1 VKAVGVCGNGW
12 LCTASVVGL
21 WARPNGENY
30 CRGRGGQGALVG
42 WAITHEFIGIED
54 EFIAGVSC
62 RFWRAR
68 FGGEERADMWVPP
81 GSERG
86 RGKGRGA
93 GRAGFGSGD
102 LGSGHGHGPGGL
114 MSSFSIF
121 FLSVSFFF
129 FFLFFFLFLLYLLQ
143 KLLQIKPN
151 HFHKFCKIHSKV
163 LNQYQTCFQN
173 QNKIFTKVL

>member
-1 VKAVGVCGNGW
+1 MRGGCRSSSDSTVKAVGVCGNGW
-12 LCTASVVGL
+12 LCTASVMGL

-42 WAITHEFIGIED
+42 RAITHEFIGIED

-86 RGKGRGA
+86 EGKA
-93 GRAGFGSGD
+93 
-102 LGSGHGHGPGGL
+102 GGL
-114 MSSFSIF
+114 VGPDSGA
-121 FLSVSFFF
+121 VTWA
-129 FFLFFFLFLLYLLQ
+129 Q
-143 KLLQIKPN
+143 GTGTAQ
-151 HFHKFCKIHSKV
+151 V
-163 LNQYQTCFQN
+163 G
-173 QNKIFTKVL
+173 